1 MSSQR
6 PERFRPGRR
15 VARRHVE
22 RGGEP
27 RAAPAI
33 GAWPVAAAAR
43 PPIAILV
50 AAFLFNLG
58 QGVLRPSMP
67 LYLQQVFAANYRM
80 VTLIPVVFGAG
91 KWLASL
97 PTGYWLDR
105 VGRRRLMVTGL
116 AVIAA
121 SDLACV
127 MTLIYT
133 VFLGLRA
140 VAGAGWAMFG
150 TVATTIMVDRPAPGR
165 RGRTVS
171 LLLMSE
177 TLGLLLGSAAG
188 GWLFQGAGIA
198 SPFVFEAGCMVLA
211 ALAVV
216 SLRDP
221 RAEARG
227 GDPPDAHDRRRLRE
241 VVRIPGVLL
250 MSLTSAVLTA
260 IQTGAVVFLFPLYLS
275 ELGRLQPAAV
285 GAVVSLMALGRLLGL
300 WLGGTLSDR
309 WGRMPVLAPGLLGY
323 GALLASLALLTQPAL
338 LGGWSLLA
346 GMGAGVV
353 AGLPTATIG
362 DRVPQDL
369 QGIAIGWL
377 RTATD
382 IGMLLGPLVMGTLA
396 DAAHLGAPF
405 LLSGALLMALAW
417 RCHVHAVRAAG

>member
-1 MSSQR
+1 M
-6 PERFRPGRR
+6 
-15 VARRHVE
+15 ARAA
-22 RGGEP
+22 EP
-27 RAAPAI
+27 RAASAI
-33 GAWPVAAAAR
+33 GARPANAAAR
-43 PPIAILV
+43 ATIAILV

-91 KWLASL
+91 KWLATL

-127 MTLIYT
+127 TTPIYR

-150 TVATTIMVDRPAPGR
+150 TVATTMMVDRPAPGR

-188 GWLFQGAGIA
+188 GWLFQGAGMA
-198 SPFVFEAGCMVLA
+198 SPFVFEAVCMLLA
-211 ALAVV
+211 ALAVA
-216 SLRDP
+216 SLREP
-221 RAEARG
+221 RAKAG
-227 GDPPDAHDRRRLRE
+227 GVGPPDARDRRRLRE
-241 VVRIPGVLL
+241 VLRIPGVLL
-250 MSLTSAVLTA
+250 MSLTGSVLTA
-260 IQTGAVVFLFPLYLS
+260 IQTGAVVFLFPLYLT
-275 ELGRLQPAAV
+275 ERGGLRPAAV
-285 GAVVSLMALGRLLGL
+285 GGLISLMALGRLLGL

-309 WGRMPVLAPGLLGY
+309 CGRMRVLAPGLLGY
-323 GALLASLALLTQPAL
+323 GGLLASLTLLTHPAL
-338 LGGWSLLA
+338 LGGWSVLA
-346 GMGAGVV
+346 GVGAGVV
-353 AGLPTATIG
+353 AGLPTVAIG
-362 DRVPQDL
+362 DRVSQDL

-382 IGMLLGPLVMGTLA
+382 IGMLLGPLVLGTLA
-396 DAAHLGAPF
+396 DAAHLGVPF
-405 LLSGALLMALAW
+405 VLSGALLAALAW
-417 RCHVHAVRAAG
+417 RCHAHAVRATG